1 MSIATLSKGYLKPSN
16 PTTGDLW
23 FPALETDIQLMN
35 DHIHDGQTGAVTPST
50 TGTILA
56 ANWGTVSAD
65 GDYHQT
71 ITMPAGRS
79 YDTTQISFRY
89 STGQVVYPA
98 VVRVSNTQYNVY
110 TNDNTLSFVALYG

>member
-1 MSIATLSKGYLKPSN
+1 MAISTLSKGYLKPGN

-35 DHIHDGQTGAVTPST
+35 DHIHDGLLGNVTPSAIAN
-50 TGTILA
+50 ILA
-56 ANWGTVSAD
+56 ASWGAASAD
-65 GDYHQT
+65 GMYTQT

-89 STGQVVYPA
+89 STGELVFPTVT
-98 VVRVSNTQYNVY
+98 RVSASQYTVQ
-110 TNDNTLSFVALYG
+110 TNDNTKAYIALYG